1 MDYQTYQQP
10 NSNFSPKRS
19 RNMETAS
26 LILGILSLALFC
38 CVYPPMICG
47 ALSITFGLL
56 SRGGELTLTPKA
68 KAGIALGATALG
80 LFVALLIFS
89 TVFLSIFYGGFSN
102 MVRIIYEQYQLY
114 GDDYMSFYNSLLETM
129 PQILL

>member
-19 RNMETAS
+19 SSMETAS
-26 LILGILSLALFC
+26 LVLGILSLALFC
-38 CVYPPMICG
+38 CIYPPMICG
-47 ALSITFGLL
+47 ALSITLGLL
-56 SRGGELTLTPKA
+56 SRGGELTLTSKA

-80 LFVALLIFS
+80 LFVALLVFS
-89 TVFLSIFYGGFSN
+89 TVFLSIVYGGFSN
-102 MVRIIYEQYQLY
+102 MVQTIYEQYLLY

>member
-47 ALSITFGLL
+47 ALSITLGLL

-89 TVFLSIFYGGFSN
+89 TVFLSIFKGGFSN